1 MSISAPVAHLET
13 SLVEEL
19 IQEPRHVP
27 HHTEMMAT
35 RALFISDLS
44 AAMAV
49 VSRLISRTL
58 SCLCLASTYTRRA
71 KHYCGII

>member
-1 MSISAPVAHLET
+1 
-13 SLVEEL
+13 
-19 IQEPRHVP
+19 
-27 HHTEMMAT
+27 MMAT